1 MHYDLIVRN
10 GHLLDP
16 AQGLDRL
23 GSIAFSAGKVAAID
37 VGESDTAASTIDA
50 GGHYV
55 TPGLIDLHTHVYV
68 GGTSLGVDPDEL
80 ARSSAVTTLVD
91 AGSAGAANIAGFRA
105 HVIERADV
113 RILAYLNISFAG
125 IFGFGGALSVG
136 EGWERRLLGVRE
148 CVAAVRD
155 HRDIIVGIKARV
167 GPSSSGDSV
176 IDPLKLALQA
186 ADELDLPIMVHVEMP
201 PPTIDEIADL
211 LRPGDV
217 LTHCCRPYPN
227 AVVSPRSGEVNRSCL
242 VARERGVL
250 FDTGHGRGS
259 FDYASFR
266 RMQQAGFLPDVISS
280 DVHLYNRN
288 GPAIDLLTTMNKALA
303 LGTVLADVVTMATT
317 NAAAALRRPELGTLK
332 VGAVGDAS
340 LFSIED
346 TPSDLF
352 DSLGARLVAPRSLRP
367 HGTINGG
374 VWREALR

>member
-10 GHLLDP
+10 GHLLDR
-16 AQGLDRL
+16 AQGLDRI
-23 GSIAFSAGKVAAID
+23 GSLAFAAGKIAAID
-37 VGESDTAASTIDA
+37 ISEADTATAEVDAS
-50 GGHYV
+50 GQYV
-55 TPGLIDLHTHVYV
+55 TAGLIDLHTHVYV

-80 ARSSAVTTLVD
+80 ARGSAVTTLVD

-148 CVAAVRD
+148 CVAAARD

-186 ADELDLPIMVHVEMP
+186 AEELDLPVMVHVEMP

-242 VARERGVL
+242 AARERGVF

-259 FDYASFR
+259 FDYAAFN
-266 RMQQAGFLPDVISS
+266 RMQRAGFLPDVISS
-280 DVHLYNRN
+280 DVHLFNRQS
-288 GPAIDLLTTMNKALA
+288 PAVDLLTTMNKAIA
-303 LGTVLADVVTMATT
+303 LGVDLHDVVTMATT
-317 NAAAALRRPELGTLK
+317 AAAAALRRSDLGALK
-332 VGAVGDAS
+332 VGAEGDAS
-340 LFSIED
+340 LFAVED
-346 TPSDLF
+346 APRNLF
-352 DSLGARLVAPRSLRP
+352 DSLGSLLVAPKSLNPR
-367 HGTINGG
+367 GTVKAGM
-374 VWREALR
+374 WRQP

>member
-1 MHYDLIVRN
+1 MDYDLIVRN
-10 GHLLDP
+10 GHLLD
-16 AQGLDRL
+16 AAEGLNRI
-23 GSIAFSAGKVAAID
+23 GSLAFAADKIAAID
-37 VGESDTAASTIDA
+37 VPETATAETVIDA
-50 GGHYV
+50 SGQYV

-80 ARSSAVTTLVD
+80 ARGSAVTTLVD
-91 AGSAGAANIAGFRA
+91 AGSAGAGNIAGFRK
-105 HVIERADV
+105 HVIERAEV
-113 RILAYLNISFAG
+113 RILAYINISFAG

-148 CVAAVRD
+148 CVAAARD

-186 ADELDLPIMVHVEMP
+186 AEELDLPVMVHVEMP

-242 VARERGVL
+242 AARERGVF

-259 FDYASFR
+259 FDYAAFG
-266 RMQQAGFLPDVISS
+266 RMQRAGFLPDVISS
-280 DVHLYNRN
+280 DVHLFNRQS
-288 GPAIDLLTTMNKALA
+288 PAVDLLTTMNKAIA
-303 LGTVLADVVTMATT
+303 LGVNLPDVVSMVTT
-317 NAAAALRRPELGTLK
+317 AAATALRRPDLGALK
-332 VGAVGDAS
+332 VGAEGDAS
-340 LFSIED
+340 LFAVED
-346 TPSDLF
+346 DPRNLF
-352 DSLGARLVAPRSLRP
+352 DSLGALLVAPKTLNPR
-367 HGTINGG
+367 GTVKAGM
-374 VWREALR
+374 WRQP

>member
-10 GHLLDP
+10 GHLLDV
-16 AQGLDRL
+16 AQGLDRI
-23 GSIAFSAGKVAAID
+23 GSLAFAGGKIAAID
-37 VGESDTAASTIDA
+37 VSEADTATAEVDA
-50 GGHYV
+50 KGQYV
-55 TPGLIDLHTHVYV
+55 TAGLIDLHTHVYV

-80 ARSSAVTTLVD
+80 ARGSAVTTLVD

-105 HVIERADV
+105 HVIERAEV
-113 RILAYLNISFAG
+113 RILAYLNMSFAG

-186 ADELDLPIMVHVEMP
+186 AEELDLPVMVHVEMP

-242 VARERGVL
+242 AARERGVF

-259 FDYASFR
+259 FDYAAFG
-266 RMQQAGFLPDVISS
+266 RMQRAGFLPDVISS
-280 DVHLYNRN
+280 DVHLFNRKT
-288 GPAIDLLTTMNKALA
+288 PAVDLLTTMNKAIA
-303 LGTVLADVVTMATT
+303 LGVDLPDVVTMATT
-317 NAAAALRRPELGTLK
+317 AAATALRRPELGTLK
-332 VGAVGDAS
+332 VGAAGDAS
-340 LFSIED
+340 LFTMEE
-346 TPSDLF
+346 TPRDLF
-352 DSLGARLVAPRSLRP
+352 DSLGALLVAQKSLRP
-367 HGTINGG
+367 RGTVQAGI
-374 VWREALR
+374 WREAVL